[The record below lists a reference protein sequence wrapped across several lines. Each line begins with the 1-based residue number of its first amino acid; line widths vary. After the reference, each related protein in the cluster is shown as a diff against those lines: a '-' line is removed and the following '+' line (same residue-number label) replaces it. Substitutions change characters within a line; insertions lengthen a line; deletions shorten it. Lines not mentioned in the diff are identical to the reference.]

1 MFSKRCKKH
10 LSDVNETRLQHMLHA
25 LKVAITLQILVPVLI
40 IHSIIPGV
48 FVKTASNTM
57 KNILENR

>member
-10 LSDVNETRLQHMLHA
+10 LNDVNETGIQHMLHA